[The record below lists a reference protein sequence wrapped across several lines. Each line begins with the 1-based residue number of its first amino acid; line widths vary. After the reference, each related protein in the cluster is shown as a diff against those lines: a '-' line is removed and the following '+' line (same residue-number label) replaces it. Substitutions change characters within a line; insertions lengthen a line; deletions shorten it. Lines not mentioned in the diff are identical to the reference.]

1 MRRILLAGTALAA
14 MMMAVPAFADDAA
27 ILQQLEQMQK
37 RLDAQE
43 QSIAAQKAEIAK
55 LKAALAESKTKAAA
69 PSAIAAAPS
78 KTPASPASVAE
89 LSATVVAQQ
98 AEIDDLKTA
107 AKQDKIKA
115 AEQPSFTLNNGRPTF
130 ATASGNFSAALRAL
144 VQVDGAYYMQ
154 GGSRP
159 AAANDLNSGTNFR
172 RARLG
177 LSGKLF
183 NVWEYYFL
191 YDFGGSGV
199 EGSTISSAY
208 LQYDAPGGIL
218 IRAGAFP
225 PYASLEDSEGA
236 ADPLFMEKASATE
249 ITRSLAGADGR
260 MAVAMI
266 DAKPRYLV
274 SLAYTGGK
282 VGQSGT
288 FDEQQGAVGRL
299 AFAPWATSDSTG
311 VIGINGSYVFDT
323 ADATAGPNPTSTG
336 INFQNSPELRVDD
349 TGTAG
354 ATQNLVTTGNINA
367 ETAYHWGADAG
378 ANWKS
383 LYAEGGY
390 YEFGADRRGT
400 GAAGSDPNFSG
411 WYAEASWV
419 LTGEAHR
426 YDSSAAAFR
435 SPQPDNPVN
444 GALDGWG
451 AWEIGARYSTVDLN
465 YHAGLAG
472 VATPVG
478 GIRGGEQ
485 DIWTLGLNWYPNNAL
500 RFLLNY
506 QNDRIRRLSATGGP
520 AGQDLNAISLRL
532 QVQL

>member
-1 MRRILLAGTALAA
+1 MRNILLAGTALAVLGA
-14 MMMAVPAFADDAA
+14 AAPAFADDAA
-27 ILQQLEQMQK
+27 ILKQLDQMQK

-43 QSIAAQKAEIAK
+43 QSIAAQKAEIGK
-55 LKAALAESKTKAAA
+55 LKAALAENKAKSA
-69 PSAIAAAPS
+69 PLTAEKAPPPTS
-78 KTPASPASVAE
+78 MSE
-89 LSATVVAQQ
+89 LSANVLAQQ
-98 AEIDDLKTA
+98 VEIDQLKTA
-107 AKQDKIKA
+107 VKQDKIKA
-115 AEQPSFTLNNGRPTF
+115 AEQPSFTLTNGRPTF
-130 ATASGNFSAALRAL
+130 QTASGNFSAALRSL

-154 GGSRP
+154 GGPRP
-159 AAANDLNSGTNFR
+159 AGANDLNSGTNFR
-172 RARLG
+172 RAWLG

-208 LQYDAPGGIL
+208 LQYDAPHGIL
-218 IRAGAFP
+218 LRAGAFP

-236 ADPLFMEKASATE
+236 ADPLFMEKSSAVE

-260 MAVAMI
+260 MAFAII
-266 DAKPRYLV
+266 DPQPRYLV

-299 AFAPWATSDSTG
+299 AFAPWVSSDSTS
-311 VIGINGSYVFDT
+311 VIGVNGSYVFDT
-323 ADATAGPNPTSTG
+323 ADSTAGPNPVATG

-349 TGTAG
+349 TGTSG
-354 ATQNLVTTGNINA
+354 APLNLVTTGNLNA
-367 ETAYHWGADAG
+367 ETAHHWGADAA
-378 ANWKS
+378 ANWQS

-400 GAAGSDPNFSG
+400 GPAGSDPDFSG

-419 LTGEAHR
+419 LTGEPHR
-426 YDSSAAAFR
+426 YDSSSAAFR
-435 SPQPDNPVN
+435 SPQAANPVN

-451 AWEIGARYSTVDLN
+451 AWEVATRYSTVDLN
-465 YHAGLAG
+465 YNAGFAG
-472 VATPVG
+472 KAMPTG

-485 DIWTLGLNWYPNNAL
+485 DIWTFGVNWYPNNAL

-506 QNDRIRRLSATGGP
+506 QDDRIRRLNTAGAQ
-520 AGQDLNAISLRL
+520 AGQKLNAISLRL

>member
-1 MRRILLAGTALAA
+1 MCRLLLAGTALATLITIA
-14 MMMAVPAFADDAA
+14 SPALADDAA
-27 ILQQLEQMQK
+27 VLKQLELMQK

-43 QSIAAQKAEIAK
+43 QSITAQKAEIAK
-55 LKAALAESKTKAAA
+55 LKAQLAANKEKPAA
-69 PSAIAAAPS
+69 PSSVATS

-89 LSATVVAQQ
+89 LSQTVLAQQ
-98 AEIDDLKTA
+98 AEIDDLKIQ
-107 AKQDKIKA
+107 AKQSKIKS
-115 AEQPSFTLNNGRPTF
+115 AETPGFSMANGRPTF
-130 ATASGNFSAALRAL
+130 QTASGNFSAVLRSL
-144 VQVDGAYYMQ
+144 VQVDSGYFMQ
-154 GGSRP
+154 NSSAP
-159 AAANDLNSGTNFR
+159 AGANDLNSGTNFR
-172 RARLG
+172 RARIG

-199 EGSTISSAY
+199 ETSAISSAY
-208 LQYDAPGGIL
+208 LQYDAPGGIA

-225 PYASLEDSEGA
+225 PYTSLEDSEGA
-236 ADPLFMEKASATE
+236 ADPLFLEKASAVE

-260 MAVAMI
+260 MAVAVI
-266 DAKPRYLV
+266 DAQPRYLV
-274 SLAYTGGK
+274 SLAYTGSK
-282 VGQSGT
+282 VGQSGM

-299 AFAPWATSDSTG
+299 AFAPWVSPQSTA
-311 VIGINGSYVFDT
+311 VIGVNGSYVFDT

-349 TGTAG
+349 ESTGG
-354 ATQNLVTTGNINA
+354 ASLNLVSTGNINA

-390 YEFGADRRGT
+390 YEFGADRRGV
-400 GAAGSDPNFSG
+400 GPANSDPFFSG

-426 YDSSAAAFR
+426 YDSSSAAFR
-435 SPQPDNPVN
+435 SPQPANPVN
-444 GALDGWG
+444 GSLDGWG
-451 AWEIGARYSTVDLN
+451 AWEVAARYSTVDLN
-465 YHAGLAG
+465 YRKG
-472 VATPVG
+472 VAGAATAAG

-485 DIWTLGLNWYPNNAL
+485 SIWTAGINWYPNNAL

-506 QNDRIRRLSATGGP
+506 QRDQIRRLSSAGAQ
-520 AGQDLNAISLRL
+520 AGQSLDAISLRL